1 MSIKFEDYQKLVSQ
15 QAWRALTRLNAL
27 GIYSM
32 DYEDVFQE
40 MSLYFAIATKTFDP
54 SKGFVFSTYLVT
66 VMQRRF
72 KRVVEQLVE
81 ERGHISSVEEIESR
95 TSSEEDF
102 SLYDYIATDAPSIE
116 DSLSHKREMMAKISN
131 LSDKTK
137 VVLMELTN
145 PSAELEEEFNAK
157 SAHVRFGREMGVNK
171 GRFSSDIDLTFVC
184 EHYGIRGAARKQVR
198 NELKNNF
205 GVDV

>member
-15 QAWRALTRLNAL
+15 QAWKALTRLHAL
-27 GIYSM
+27 GIHSM
-32 DYEDVFQE
+32 EYEDVFQE
-40 MSLYFAIATKTFDP
+40 MSLYFTIALKTFDP

-72 KRVVEQLVE
+72 QRVIEALVE
-81 ERGHISSVEEIESR
+81 ERANISSVEELEAR

-102 SLYDYIATDAPSIE
+102 SLYEYIATSEPLIE
-116 DSLSHKREMMAKISN
+116 DSVSHKQEMMAKIN
-131 LSDKTK
+131 KLSDRTK

-157 SAHVRFGREMGVNK
+157 SAHILFGREMGIAR
-171 GRFSSDIDLTFVC
+171 GRLASDIDFAFVC
-184 EHYGIRGAARKQVR
+184 EHYGIRRDARKQVR
-198 NELKNNF
+198 NELKKNF
-205 GVDV
+205 GVDL